1 MTLMDPSRS
10 LANLIYL
17 GYNSDPALAL
27 RLTRR
32 RLLDRKKKQTER
44 NVFKCLVF
52 GPKKA
57 GKTALLKSF
66 IGRYILETQCKF
78 IQINCLYLLDTMIY
92 KSLLLFATFFT
103 EQ

>member
-1 MTLMDPSRS
+1 MTLVDPARS

-17 GYNSDPALAL
+17 GYNGNPASAL
-27 RLTRR
+27 HLTQR

-57 GKTALLKSF
+57 GKTALLNSF
-66 IGRYILETQCKF
+66 IGRYILEL
-78 IQINCLYLLDTMIY
+78 NSM
-92 KSLLLFATFFT
+92 
-103 EQ
+103 EV